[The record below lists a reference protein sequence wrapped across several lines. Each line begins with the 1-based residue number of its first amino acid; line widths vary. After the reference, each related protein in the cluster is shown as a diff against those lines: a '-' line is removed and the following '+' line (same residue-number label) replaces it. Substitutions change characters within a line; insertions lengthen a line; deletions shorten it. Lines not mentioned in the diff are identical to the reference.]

1 MTKKEKEDVNPSR
14 RAPMRKKEIETE
26 IETLK
31 SRLDYTI
38 RWKSIWRKRAMD
50 MEQKRNKLILTF
62 ILTILF
68 LSIIIIGLLV
78 R

>member
-1 MTKKEKEDVNPSR
+1 LTKKEKEDVNPSR